1 MRHKTFQASLDQ
13 IDAFVALARGGSIRA
28 AAEELC
34 LSEEGL
40 RSRLLA
46 LEGRLGASLYEKERG
61 RRTLVQL
68 TPRGQAF
75 FDKAVRL
82 IEEAQALG
90 ECVESEAPSRKLK
103 LLVSATIP
111 CSLSAVV
118 VRDFHEMFPDVLV
131 DVCSCSEQ
139 HLMSSLRTDTGATIG
154 ICELPDD
161 PVRHP
166 WFVLGW
172 CLLASPGSPL
182 ARRFSVTLGELAP
195 EPLITFE
202 PGTTT
207 QRYVLEAFRRC
218 GLVPRIAVTVTSFRL
233 AVRMVEAG
241 MGAAIVPAP
250 PSGRLMPD
258 TAVCQ
263 VAISDPIRPVE
274 IHVVT
279 QSASQK
285 DFAVR
290 AFMNFVSRSRL
301 FGSMGSGEATPA
313 VESSAPA
320 PPADDAVPAFGST
333 FDQTAVTDKPNV
345 Q

>member
-1 MRHKTFQASLDQ
+1 MFQASLDQ
-13 IDAFVALARGGSIRA
+13 IDAFVALAREGSIRA
-28 AAEELC
+28 AAGELC

-46 LEGRLGASLYEKERG
+46 LEERLGVSLYEKERG
-61 RRTLVQL
+61 RRKLVQL
-68 TPRGQAF
+68 TPSGRAF
-75 FDKAVRL
+75 FDKAARL

-90 ECVESEAPSRKLK
+90 ECVAPEAPSRKLK

-111 CSLSAVV
+111 GSLSAVV
-118 VRDFHEMFPDVLV
+118 VHDFHVMFPDVLV
-131 DVCSCSEQ
+131 HVCSCSEQ
-139 HLMSSLRTDTGATIG
+139 HVLPSLRADTGATVG

-166 WFVLGW
+166 WFALGW
-172 CLLASPGSPL
+172 CLLVSPGGPL
-182 ARRFSVTLGELAP
+182 AHRHSMTLGELAA

-202 PGTTT
+202 PGTTA
-207 QRYVLEAFRRC
+207 QQHVLEAFRRC

-241 MGAAIVPAP
+241 MGVAIVPAP

-279 QSASQK
+279 QPASQK
-285 DFAVR
+285 DFAVH

-301 FGSMGSGEATPA
+301 FGSMGGRETAPA
-313 VESSAPA
+313 AEPSAPA
-320 PPADDAVPAFGST
+320 PSADDALPASGH
-333 FDQTAVTDKPNV
+333 VHV
-345 Q
+345 

>member
-1 MRHKTFQASLDQ
+1 MRRKMFQASLDQ
-13 IDAFVALARGGSIRA
+13 IDAFVALAREGSIRA
-28 AAEELC
+28 AAGELC

-46 LEGRLGASLYEKERG
+46 LEERLGVSLYEKERG
-61 RRTLVQL
+61 RRKTVQL
-68 TPRGQAF
+68 TPSGQAF

-90 ECVESEAPSRKLK
+90 ECVASEAPSRKLK

-111 CSLSAVV
+111 GSLSAVV
-118 VRDFHEMFPDVLV
+118 VHDFHVMYPDVLV

-139 HLMSSLRTDTGATIG
+139 HVLPSLRADTGATVG
-154 ICELPDD
+154 ICELPDG

-166 WFVLGW
+166 WFALGW
-172 CLLASPGSPL
+172 CLLVSPGTPL
-182 ARRFSVTLGELAP
+182 AHRLSVTLGELAA

-202 PGTTT
+202 PGTTA
-207 QRYVLEAFRRC
+207 QQHVLEAFRRC
-218 GLVPRIAVTVTSFRL
+218 GFVPRIAVTVTSFRL

-241 MGAAIVPAP
+241 MGTAIVPAP
-250 PSGRLMPD
+250 PSGRLVSD

-274 IHVVT
+274 IYVVT
-279 QSASQK
+279 QPASQE

-290 AFMNFVSRSRL
+290 AFMNFVSRSPF
-301 FGSMGSGEATPA
+301 FGSMGGGEITPA
-313 VESSAPA
+313 AEPSAPA
-320 PPADDAVPAFGST
+320 PPADGTVPASGR
-333 FDQTAVTDKPNV
+333 VHV
-345 Q
+345 

>member
-1 MRHKTFQASLDQ
+1 MFQASLDQ

-28 AAEELC
+28 AAGELC

-46 LEGRLGASLYEKERG
+46 LEGRLGVSLYEKERG
-61 RRTLVQL
+61 RRKLVQL
-68 TPRGQAF
+68 TPSGQAF

-90 ECVESEAPSRKLK
+90 ECVEPEAPPRKLK
-103 LLVSATIP
+103 LLVIATIP

-118 VRDFHEMFPDVLV
+118 VHDFHVMFPDVQV
-131 DVCSCSEQ
+131 DVCSCPEQ
-139 HLMSSLRTDTGATIG
+139 HVLSSLRADTGATVG

-166 WFVLGW
+166 WFALGW

-182 ARRFSVTLGELAP
+182 ARRASVTLGELAA

-202 PGTTT
+202 PGITT
-207 QRYVLEAFRRC
+207 QQHVLEAFRRC

-279 QSASQK
+279 RPASQN

-301 FGSMGSGEATPA
+301 FGSVGSGEATPA
-313 VESSAPA
+313 VESTAPA
-320 PPADDAVPAFGST
+320 PPADDAVPAFGR
-333 FDQTAVTDKPNV
+333 VHV
-345 Q
+345 